1 MKFVEIKE
9 GVCLR
14 KEDITA
20 IEATADMG
28 CKVYIGSVVY
38 DSIFSYGS
46 LKALLEMSN
55 DVEETASN
63 YQQESG
69 QYWAG

>member
-1 MKFVEIKE
+1 MKFVEIRE
-9 GVCLR
+9 GICLR

-28 CKVYIGSVVY
+28 CKVYIGSVSY
-38 DSIFSYGS
+38 DSIFSYNS

-55 DVEETASN
+55 DVEEKAST
-63 YQQESG
+63 YKQESG
-69 QYWAG
+69 QYFAG